1 MFYPEIQKALVFTA
15 PGEPFEIK
23 ERPVPKP
30 GPGQV
35 VVKILATA
43 LNPFDEVIRA
53 KGYIAITQYPAII
66 GNDAAGTVEALGDGV
81 DNFKI
86 GDRV

>member
-1 MFYPEIQKALVFTA
+1 MACPQTQKALVFSA

-35 VVKILATA
+35 LVKIISTA
-43 LNPFDEVIRA
+43 LNPIDEIIRA
-53 KGYIAITQYPAII
+53 RGFLVTQYPAIV
-66 GNDAAGTVEALGDGV
+66 GNDAAGTVVALGDGV

>member
-1 MFYPEIQKALVFTA
+1 MSYPETQKALVFSA

-35 VVKILATA
+35 LVKIISTA
-43 LNPFDEVIRA
+43 LNPVDEIIRA
-53 KGYIAITQYPAII
+53 RGFLVTQFPAVI
-66 GNDAAGTVEALGDGV
+66 GNDTAGTVEALGDGV

-86 GDRV
+86 GDQV